1 MDPGPLLPGMVNTV
15 GALLP
20 ALIAI
25 GLVVARRAR
34 SGLGRADQFWLL
46 VYSLALTAVLAR
58 VSVTPDEISLHLV
71 PGATLLV
78 CYLVWCGYYISPG
91 FAFVLA
97 YATCLPVDL
106 FVARLAFGS
115 AFNTE
120 NIGGAGWYDGLLVF
134 PALTALAVMYANWR
148 IATGAGRIGVVRAAD
163 RRAAAQTGAGQT
175 GADARRRSAIAPP
188 PVPAASAPPP
198 RRRAPRRWT
207 A

>member
-1 MDPGPLLPGMVNTV
+1 MDPGPLFPGMVNTV
-15 GALLP
+15 GAVLP

-25 GLVVARRAR
+25 GLVVARQAR

-58 VSVTPDEISLHLV
+58 VSVTPDAISLHLV

-91 FAFVLA
+91 FAFAVT

-106 FVARLAFGS
+106 LVARLALGS

-120 NIGGAGWYDGLLVF
+120 HIGGAGWYDGLLVF

-148 IATGAGRIGVVRAAD
+148 IARAGRAGLVWFGQR
-163 RRAAAQTGAGQT
+163 TGG
-175 GADARRRSAIAPP
+175 RPLK
-188 PVPAASAPPP
+188 PAAGKPDTT
-198 RRRAPRRWT
+198 RT
-207 A
+207 ADPL

>member
-1 MDPGPLLPGMVNTV
+1 MDPGPLFPGMVNMV

-20 ALIAI
+20 ALIAV

-58 VSVTPDEISLHLV
+58 VSITPDAISLHLV

-91 FAFVLA
+91 FAFALT
-97 YATCLPVDL
+97 YATTLAADL
-106 FVARLAFGS
+106 FVARLAVGS
-115 AFNTE
+115 AFNAE
-120 NIGGAGWYDGLLVF
+120 HIGGAGWYDGLLVF

-148 IATGAGRIGVVRAAD
+148 IAKVGRAGLLWFGQRTGGRALKPAPGKPDRARAAD
-163 RRAAAQTGAGQT
+163 
-175 GADARRRSAIAPP
+175 PL
-188 PVPAASAPPP
+188 
-198 RRRAPRRWT
+198 
-207 A
+207 